1 MKDYEEEL
9 IEQTYVEED
18 DQEIFNEELLQQ
30 LKEELYPLTELEKEL
45 NKKKAFVKS
54 CSLS

>member
-18 DQEIFNEELLQQ
+18 DEEIFNEVLLQDIISP
-30 LKEELYPLTELEKEL
+30 EALYKTR
-45 NKKKAFVKS
+45 F
-54 CSLS
+54 

>member
-18 DQEIFNEELLQQ
+18 DDEIVNEELLQQ
-30 LKEELYPLTELEKEL
+30 LKEELYPLTELEKDL
-45 NKKKAFVKS
+45 NKK
-54 CSLS
+54 

>member
-9 IEQTYVEED
+9 IEQTYFEED
-18 DQEIFNEELLQQ
+18 DEEIFNEELLQQ

-45 NKKKAFVKS
+45 NKK
-54 CSLS
+54 